1 MIIPQAPLSDFP
13 PTIKGRHSEDIRQH
27 VNIHEYSFRI
37 FLIKVP
43 LMMSSYNELS
53 KLFTRH
59 FGNNSRMPLRLK
71 MTTILK
77 KNSFHF
83 LELYLIIP
91 AEVVCK
97 NKKTG

>member
-1 MIIPQAPLSDFP
+1 
-13 PTIKGRHSEDIRQH
+13 
-27 VNIHEYSFRI
+27 
-37 FLIKVP
+37 
-43 LMMSSYNELS
+43 MMSSYNELS

-71 MTTILK
+71 MTTIFK

-97 NKKTG
+97 NKKTGWNCANIVL